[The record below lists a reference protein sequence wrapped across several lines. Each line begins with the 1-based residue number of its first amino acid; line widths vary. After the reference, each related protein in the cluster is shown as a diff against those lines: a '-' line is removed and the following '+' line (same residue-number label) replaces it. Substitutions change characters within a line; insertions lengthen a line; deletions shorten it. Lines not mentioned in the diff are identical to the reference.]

1 MGISLGRKKYVSKPI
16 WSSPILASGKLITAS
31 NQGEL
36 VALNA
41 KTGAVEK
48 TMNLGS
54 GVLLGPISINNTIYI
69 ATDEAQLIALR

>member
-1 MGISLGRKKYVSKPI
+1 M
-16 WSSPILASGKLITAS
+16 ITAS

>member
-1 MGISLGRKKYVSKPI
+1 MIVAGS
-16 WSSPILASGKLITAS
+16 T
-31 NQGEL
+31 GEL

-48 TMNLGS
+48 TVNLGS
-54 GVLLGPISINNTIYI
+54 STLIGPIAVNGTVYV